1 MTSLIIRVDAVHET
15 GLAHA
20 ARCSRLIDLLP
31 ERPRVH
37 VLGQGEALSE
47 FFPYDKIVP
56 LKGPVDVF
64 LKALVIETEADA
76 VLVDQPVHDPVLWSA
91 LDALPQLKR
100 LLVDDFG
107 SDAPA
112 DLVFNGT
119 VIEDYHRYPNLR
131 SGGQALCG
139 GEYALIAPVFAKSR
153 HDDAR
158 KGPVIA
164 ICGGGD
170 RAADWAMQ
178 LAEHGPALAKPHPF
192 IMIVG
197 SSFPDFEGLK
207 RMTVLNGGIA
217 KQGLPVHQIASHL
230 ARAPAAIMTGGMVV
244 YEALAAGVPSIV
256 FPQLENLIPEIDWFA
271 ERGALINLGFENGDD
286 ITAVSEQLKSLLAD
300 PAKAAALSAKGPEL
314 IDGLGMTRAAEA
326 INQMLSS

>member
-20 ARCSRLIDLLP
+20 ARCSRLVDLLP

-37 VLGQGEALSE
+37 VLGQGEALAE

-64 LKALVIETEADA
+64 LKALVIESEADA
-76 VLVDQPVHDPVLWSA
+76 VLVDQPVHDPELWTA

-100 LLVDDFG
+100 LMVDDFG

-112 DLVFNGT
+112 DLVINGT

-131 SGGQALCG
+131 AGGQALCG

-170 RAADWAMQ
+170 RATDWAMK
-178 LAEHGPALAKPHPF
+178 LAEEGPALTKPHPF
-192 IMIVG
+192 IIIVG
-197 SSFPDFEGLK
+197 SSFPDFEDLK

-217 KQGLPVHQIASHL
+217 KQGVPVHQIASHL

-256 FPQLENLIPEIDWFA
+256 FPQLENLIPEIKYFA
-271 ERGALINLGFENGDD
+271 EEGAVIDLGFETGDD
-286 ITAVSEQLKSLLAD
+286 ITALSEQLKALLAD
-300 PAKAAALSAKGPEL
+300 ADKAAALSAKGPQL
-314 IDGLGMTRAAEA
+314 IDGLGMARAAEA
-326 INQMLSS
+326 ISQMLAS

>member
-76 VLVDQPVHDPVLWSA
+76 VLVDQPAHDPVLWSA

-100 LLVDDFG
+100 LMVDDFG

>member
-100 LLVDDFG
+100 LMVDDFG

-131 SGGQALCG
+131 TGGHALCG

-178 LAEHGPALAKPHPF
+178 LAEQGPALAHPPPF
-192 IMIVG
+192 HH
-197 SSFPDFEGLK
+197 D
-207 RMTVLNGGIA
+207 RGI
-217 KQGLPVHQIASHL
+217 
-230 ARAPAAIMTGGMVV
+230 
-244 YEALAAGVPSIV
+244 
-256 FPQLENLIPEIDWFA
+256 QLSRL
-271 ERGALINLGFENGDD
+271 
-286 ITAVSEQLKSLLAD
+286 
-300 PAKAAALSAKGPEL
+300 
-314 IDGLGMTRAAEA
+314 
-326 INQMLSS
+326 

>member
-76 VLVDQPVHDPVLWSA
+76 VLVDQPTHDPVLWSA

-100 LLVDDFG
+100 LMVDDFG

-112 DLVFNGT
+112 DLVINGT

-131 SGGQALCG
+131 TGGNALCG

-286 ITAVSEQLKSLLAD
+286 IPAVSEQLKALLGD
-300 PAKAAALSAKGPEL
+300 PPKAAALSQKGPEL
-314 IDGLGMTRAAEA
+314 IDGLGMARAAEA
-326 INQMLSS
+326 ISQLLSS

>member
-100 LLVDDFG
+100 LMVDDFG

-131 SGGQALCG
+131 TGGHALCG

-256 FPQLENLIPEIDWFA
+256 FPQLENLIPEIDWFT

-286 ITAVSEQLKSLLAD
+286 IPALSEQLEALLGD
-300 PAKAAALSAKGPEL
+300 PSKAVALSAKGPEL
-314 IDGLGMTRAAEA
+314 IDGLGMARAAEA
-326 INQMLSS
+326 ITQLLSS

>member
-1 MTSLIIRVDAVHET
+1 
-15 GLAHA
+15 
-20 ARCSRLIDLLP
+20 
-31 ERPRVH
+31 
-37 VLGQGEALSE
+37 
-47 FFPYDKIVP
+47 
-56 LKGPVDVF
+56 
-64 LKALVIETEADA
+64 
-76 VLVDQPVHDPVLWSA
+76 
-91 LDALPQLKR
+91 
-100 LLVDDFG
+100 
-107 SDAPA
+107 
-112 DLVFNGT
+112 
-119 VIEDYHRYPNLR
+119 
-131 SGGQALCG
+131 
-139 GEYALIAPVFAKSR
+139 
-153 HDDAR
+153 
-158 KGPVIA
+158 
-164 ICGGGD
+164 
-170 RAADWAMQ
+170 
-178 LAEHGPALAKPHPF
+178 
-192 IMIVG
+192 MIVG

-286 ITAVSEQLKSLLAD
+286 ITVLSEQLKSLLAD

>member
-31 ERPRVH
+31 QRPRVH

-47 FFPYDKIVP
+47 FFPYDKVVP

-76 VLVDQPVHDPVLWSA
+76 VLVDQPTHDPELWAA

-100 LLVDDFG
+100 LMVDDFG
-107 SDAPA
+107 SEAPA
-112 DLVFNGT
+112 DLVINGT
-119 VIEDYHRYPNLR
+119 VIEAYHTYPNLR
-131 SGGQALCG
+131 EGGQALCG

-153 HDDAR
+153 HNDAR

-164 ICGGGD
+164 ICGGGE
-170 RAADWAMQ
+170 RAADWAMK
-178 LAEHGPALAKPHPF
+178 LAEHGPALARPHPF

-197 SSFPDFEGLK
+197 SSFPDFENLK

-256 FPQLENLIPEIDWFA
+256 FPQLENLIPEIDWLA
-271 ERGALINLGFENGDD
+271 ERGALINLGFENGDG
-286 ITAVSEQLKSLLAD
+286 IPALSEHLKDLLDD
-300 PAKAAALSAKGPEL
+300 PSKAAALSQKGPEL

-326 INQMLSS
+326 ITQLLSS

>member
-37 VLGQGEALSE
+37 VLGQGETLSE

-76 VLVDQPVHDPVLWSA
+76 VLVDQPTHDPVLWSA

-100 LLVDDFG
+100 LMVDDFG

-112 DLVFNGT
+112 DLVINGT

-131 SGGQALCG
+131 TGGHALCG

-153 HDDAR
+153 HEDAR

-286 ITAVSEQLKSLLAD
+286 IPAVSEQLKALLGD
-300 PAKAAALSAKGPEL
+300 PPKAAALSQKGPEL

-326 INQMLSS
+326 ITQMLSS

>member
-271 ERGALINLGFENGDD
+271 DRGALINLGFENGDD
-286 ITAVSEQLKSLLAD
+286 IPALSEQLTALLGD
-300 PAKAAALSAKGPEL
+300 PSKAAALSQKGPEL
-314 IDGLGMTRAAEA
+314 IDGLGMARAAEA
-326 INQMLSS
+326 ISQLLSS

>member
-76 VLVDQPVHDPVLWSA
+76 VLVDQPAHDPVLWSA

-100 LLVDDFG
+100 LMVDDFG

-244 YEALAAGVPSIV
+244 YEALAAGGPSIV

>member
-100 LLVDDFG
+100 LMVDDFG

-131 SGGQALCG
+131 TGGHALCG

-178 LAEHGPALAKPHPF
+178 LAEQGPALAHPHPF

-286 ITAVSEQLKSLLAD
+286 ITVLSEQLKSLLAD

>member
-20 ARCSRLIDLLP
+20 ARCSRLIDHLP

-91 LDALPQLKR
+91 LDSLPQLKR
-100 LLVDDFG
+100 LMVDDFG

-131 SGGQALCG
+131 AGGHALCG

-178 LAEHGPALAKPHPF
+178 LAEHGPALAGPHPF

-271 ERGALINLGFENGDD
+271 ERGALINLGFEGGDD
-286 ITAVSEQLKSLLAD
+286 ITALSEQLKSLLAD
-300 PAKAAALSAKGPEL
+300 PSKAAALSQKGPEL